1 MQNLRLLLDSNFK
14 NQRIVD
20 LENKIRDNKRIIVNS
35 MTENI
40 FNLRFGHQDNAK
52 AVQRLDREELLMRML
67 NSRLKR
73 IRIVEKLIK
82 VSNERK
88 TQLMVWGV
96 HSDLM
101 DLRKIV
107 RLKQDIIILLQEK
120 NLLAEM
126 QGKKNYIK
134 VGEVER
140 ELDWPI
146 RIRH

>member
-1 MQNLRLLLDSNFK
+1 M
-14 NQRIVD
+14 D

-134 VGEVER
+134 VGEIER

>member
-1 MQNLRLLLDSNFK
+1 
-14 NQRIVD
+14 
-20 LENKIRDNKRIIVNS
+20 

-40 FNLRFGHQDNAK
+40 FNLRYGHTDNAK
-52 AVQRLDREELLMRML
+52 QVQRLDREELLMRML

-73 IRIVEKLIK
+73 ISIVEKLIK

-107 RLKQDIIILLQEK
+107 RLKQDIIILL
-120 NLLAEM
+120 
-126 QGKKNYIK
+126 
-134 VGEVER
+134 
-140 ELDWPI
+140 
-146 RIRH
+146 

>member
-1 MQNLRLLLDSNFK
+1 MLDSNFK

-52 AVQRLDREELLMRML
+52 DVQRLDREELLMRML